1 MIAKRKVSGMAYYW
15 NNETDAIETT
25 KTIRESYEEFRNDWE
40 TFDEYLNG
48 CMWWNNGA
56 LTPLRDYITN
66 LKHRRDR
73 IERLMSNDTEYLE
86 MYDDEYT
93 ALTALIAELET
104 Y

>member
-1 MIAKRKVSGMAYYW
+1 MAYYW
-15 NNETDAIETT
+15 NNEMDVVESTR
-25 KTIRESYEEFRNDWE
+25 TIRESYEEFCNDGQS
-40 TFDEYLNG
+40 FDEYLTG

-56 LTPLRDYITN
+56 LTPLRDYITT
-66 LKHRRDR
+66 LKLRRNR
-73 IERLMSNDTEYLE
+73 IERLMSNDIEYLE